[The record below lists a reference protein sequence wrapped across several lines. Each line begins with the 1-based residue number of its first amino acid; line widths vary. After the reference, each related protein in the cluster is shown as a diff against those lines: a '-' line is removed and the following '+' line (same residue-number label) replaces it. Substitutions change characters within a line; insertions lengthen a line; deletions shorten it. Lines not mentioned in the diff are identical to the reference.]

1 MVSSSVKQIL
11 AIVIVLAA
19 AYFAPSRPETP
30 AKTTNPAPATCE
42 PAPCKPDEGMWTFD
56 NLPLEQLKKVYGFEP
71 TKEWID
77 HVRMSS
83 IKYGSEG
90 GGGGSSS
97 FMSPNGLMMTNHH
110 VALGTVN

>member
-11 AIVIVLAA
+11 AIVLVFAATALAPNDPKKA
-19 AYFAPSRPETP
+19 QPDQKP
-30 AKTTNPAPATCE
+30 AIAVTCQPAPCQ

-83 IKYGSEG
+83 IKYDSGSG
-90 GGGGSSS
+90 GGPVPQAYKGRVG
-97 FMSPNGLMMTNHH
+97 FI
-110 VALGTVN
+110 AD